1 MKTFKLFS
9 MVALALVMAACS
21 NEDNTIEQQPAQTR
35 NTIPFSA
42 TINAIGG
49 GTRTIITEG
58 GEGYEGYLMVA
69 WRGGEK
75 IALVHNGK
83 KDEVTVTTV
92 NADGSAVISGDIDAN
107 GTDGEDVKLVYP
119 AAAVKSVT
127 SGTTYVA
134 NTDDEFLAP
143 GFAQD
148 GTLEYIGANHLDGR
162 QGNGKLKISG
172 GKATLESN
180 VNMKSKTAIFN
191 LTLTINGD
199 TRIAAKTVTLKLG
212 TTPIAA
218 GQYADGKSSYYL
230 SVIPATLETLYAAA
244 AQQSATPAFTI
255 EAYDGTYYYTYTF
268 TDELNLSTGTYYQSL
283 MSMSPSGV
291 ICTDRSIYPTV
302 AAARAAQKIP
312 VGKIV
317 YVGNNTGHNTYKNGL
332 ALSLIDVG
340 FETSFGFAEQD
351 CTDLNLSGDVDLND
365 IPKAKKAYKSFN
377 DSYITAVSSA
387 TWMLPTQDQWDTMI
401 TAAHGFA
408 NLRDG
413 FKSVGGENM
422 TTSDPNT
429 SDSYYWS
436 STEVPNSDTW
446 WYSIDSNSG
455 EWEDDSA
462 HDCWVRA
469 CLAF

>member
-9 MVALALVMAACS
+9 MAALALVMAACS
-21 NEDNTIEQQPAQTR
+21 NEDNAIEQRSAQTR

-58 GEGYEGYLMVA
+58 EDDYEGYLMVA
-69 WRGGEK
+69 WKGGEE

-83 KDEVTVTTV
+83 RDVVTVTTV
-92 NADGSAVISGDIDAN
+92 NADGSAVISGNIDAT

-119 AAAVKSVT
+119 AGAVKSVT

-134 NTDDEFLAP
+134 NTDDDFLAP

-148 GTLEYIGANHLDGR
+148 GTLAYIGNNHLDGR
-162 QGNGKLKISG
+162 QGNGKLTISG
-172 GKATLESN
+172 GKATLKSN
-180 VNMKSKTAIFN
+180 VNMESKTAIFKF
-191 LTLTINGD
+191 TLTTDGE
-199 TRIAAKTVTLKLG
+199 TQIAAKTVTLKLG
-212 TTPIAA
+212 GTPIAA
-218 GQYADGKSSYYL
+218 GQYADGKGSYYL
-230 SVIPATLETLYAAA
+230 SVIPATLDDLYAAA
-244 AQQSATPAFTI
+244 ATAQQPTPAFTI
-255 EAYDGTYYYTYTF
+255 DAYDGTYYYTYTKSGK
-268 TDELNLSTGTYYQSL
+268 LSLSTGTYYQSL

-291 ICTDRSIYPTV
+291 ICTDRSIYST
-302 AAARAAQKIP
+302 ASAARTALKIP

-317 YVGNNTGHNTYKNGL
+317 YVGSNTGDNNNTNGL

-340 FETSFGFAEQD
+340 FETAKTFADDD
-351 CTDLNLSGDVDLND
+351 CTKLNSNTST
-365 IPKAKKAYKSFN
+365 AYEAFN
-377 DSYITAVSSA
+377 GTNNTAVSSGTWSA
-387 TWMLPTQDQWDTMI
+387 TWMLPTKDQWDTMI

-422 TTSDPNT
+422 RTSDPNT

-436 STEVPNSDTW
+436 STKVPNSDTW
-446 WYSIDSNSG
+446 WYSIHSLSG

-462 HDCWVRA
+462 HNCWVRA
-469 CLAF
+469 CFAF

>member
-21 NEDNTIEQQPAQTR
+21 NEDNAIEQQPAQTR

-49 GTRTIITEG
+49 GTRTTITEG
-58 GEGYEGYLMVA
+58 EGEKVDYLMVA
-69 WRGGEK
+69 WKGGEK
-75 IALVHNGK
+75 IAVVHNG
-83 KDEVTVTTV
+83 DYEVVEVTTV
-92 NADGSAVISGDIDAN
+92 NADGSAVISGNIAEPAS
-107 GTDGEDVKLVYP
+107 DGEDVKLVYP

-134 NTDDEFLAP
+134 NTDEDFLAP

-148 GTLEYIGANHLDGR
+148 GTLAYIGNNHLDGR
-162 QGNGKLKISG
+162 QGKGKLTISG
-172 GKATLESN
+172 GKATLKSN
-180 VNMKSKTAIFN
+180 VNMESKTAIFN
-191 LTLTINGD
+191 LTLTTNGD

-218 GQYADGKSSYYL
+218 GKYADGKSSYYL
-230 SVIPATLETLYAAA
+230 SVIPATLDALYVAA
-244 AQQSATPAFTI
+244 AQQSTTPAFTI

-268 TDELNLSTGTYYQSL
+268 TDELSLSTGTYYQSL

-340 FETSFGFAEQD
+340 FETSNAYAVED
-351 CTDLNLSGDVDLND
+351 CTDLNGEVNLND
-365 IPKAKKAYKSFN
+365 IPEAKTKYYTFN
-377 DSYITAVSSA
+377 GKYDTAVSSA
-387 TWMLPTQDQWDTMI
+387 EWMLPTMDQWDTMI

-413 FKSVGGENM
+413 FASVGGTNM
-422 TTSDPNT
+422 STKDDNT
-429 SDSYYWS
+429 SDSYYW
-436 STEVPNSDTW
+436 TNTLLPEEAVY
-446 WYSIDSNSG
+446 WYSINSYAC
-455 EWEDDSA
+455 EFSDIKDSA
-462 HDCWVRA
+462 HKKHVRA